1 MDILESNRDHQDG
14 QITRV
19 CDVEDNN
26 ERAGFQPAEIKRAED
41 IVAFFSYVKS
51 RWTQILPGDVQRKDK
66 RQKNKFCLDKII
78 FHSKSAWA
86 LEHIALKLCNLH
98 PWRCPKLDFG
108 MALGDVQSS
117 PCFQCWGLKQMST
130 RGLLQPSWCIYMRGQ
145 DCGEQPLLALPKWG
159 LRLLINLPE
168 GVNTHTA
175 LL

>member
-1 MDILESNRDHQDG
+1 MGNHKTTSGVLCPVLGQPVKKGMDILESNRDHQDG

-78 FHSKSAWA
+78 FHSKSA
-86 LEHIALKLCNLH
+86 
-98 PWRCPKLDFG
+98 
-108 MALGDVQSS
+108 
-117 PCFQCWGLKQMST
+117 
-130 RGLLQPSWCIYMRGQ
+130 
-145 DCGEQPLLALPKWG
+145 
-159 LRLLINLPE
+159 
-168 GVNTHTA
+168 
-175 LL
+175 